1 MGPGDADSA
10 SSSGMESPQRI
21 CRDEAWSPTFAVDDP
36 DGPYLTITPVQ
47 GDSGIPVTS
56 PLAPWAHSAPVPG
69 HALGL
74 GHPWRYPVAGSP
86 PARRLDDCVHVGIE
100 PRVRGRQSWPRFG
113 PAQTYTLTH
122 EPGTDRRVEPLVA
135 VSQRTKVPVAQ
146 QAKTPQDL
154 PVQTAIDLG
163 APPPDQDLDWGD
175 LTAGELLRRIRNT
188 SRTEAEKGQWFENLF
203 AQLARNEPAFEL
215 EEVWRWAQWPE
226 RKRLTGLSGQDVGVD
241 LVARHRDGTW
251 IAIQCK
257 CYASHHHVT
266 KADVQ
271 SFVTGS
277 LREVFGLRW
286 IVTTSRW
293 GRTAENLIQETNIRR
308 IDFRSYQDRRIAA
321 KEVKRPVREP
331 WPLQQEAIES
341 VLQGLEHHDRGRL
354 IMACGTGKTFTA
366 LRIAERFVPDREA
379 ILFLAPTIALVS
391 QARREWLTHTT
402 RPLTS
407 LVVCSDPYAGGRN
420 EQEDISISEL
430 ECPVVSSPGEIA
442 AKLKGATHT
451 KVMFCTYQSLLRITE
466 AQELYGVEPFAL
478 AIADEAHRTTGVLNR
493 PREKVDFQLVH
504 DGERLLARKRLYMTA
519 TPRIY
524 TERSKSR
531 LARRE
536 IDVVDMSDEAVY
548 GPQFHR
554 LRFKT
559 AVDDEK
565 LSDYRVVVLGV
576 DQSRVTPGLRTRLED
591 LAGNDPKRPPTLDD
605 ITRVLGVSLAIN
617 GLSEGKGVERP
628 GRLARTLAYANSI
641 KRSKWFAAALMDP
654 QVKGATTR
662 RLQGEERAW
671 SVEAEHLDASASALD
686 RSHALRRLGAAGRD
700 RTLRVLCNVKLFTE
714 GVDVPSLNAVAF
726 LDPRDSQVDVVQAV
740 GRVMRR
746 AEDKSF
752 GYIVVPVV
760 VPPGKDVADAL
771 RNSPEGYH
779 VLGKVLRALQ
789 AHDERL
795 HEDIARFVQVHET
808 KPREPNAPGNSRDEH
823 PDLFA
828 DLELK
833 PADEGIFAHV
843 AAASG
848 LGQPGQLVADEI
860 AWAVQRAAAI
870 FRTEKV
876 EEPLASALDLPS
888 DNEQDKKAVRIVAA
902 LLLCNA
908 CLMHRRLRDIPDMKM
923 LPGLGRVGATDD
935 PSSVLRATWGTIL
948 ERDYKPVF
956 VPALAAL
963 KALPVSKDTQ
973 VALRGLSECADSLA
987 DSLND
992 LGYDHAGPLYH
1003 RILGS
1008 AKSDGAFYTNNLSA
1022 LMLARLA
1029 LDETFVDWADAEA
1042 VGRLRIIDPACGTG
1056 TLLMAALRTIKTRMR
1071 ESGALEEE
1079 DDERLHQTLVEDV
1092 LCGLDINRHG
1102 VQLAACNLT
1111 LGAPSVNYEQ
1121 MNLLTMRHGLQD
1133 DGEVRAGSLEILRSP
1148 KDGPTTLF
1156 SMASNLTGTDVL
1168 GGEWE
1173 AEPRDEDFPR
1183 SEIDLVIMNPPFTA
1197 NDKRGRKFTGDVK
1210 KRMQKHELRIRNE
1223 LLDHDR
1229 EAGEVINTNSIRTFF
1244 TPLADQ
1250 VLRKDR
1256 GAVAKVLPATACV
1269 GASGEPERR
1278 FLAERFHVERIVTS
1292 HDPKRINF
1300 SENTGIHESLLVC
1313 RRRSGNTQTAPTE
1326 FVSLR
1331 GMPASAKEAIEA
1343 ADAIAAGSETW
1354 GSRTFWPEERM
1365 RAGNWTPVQW
1375 YDGSLA
1381 ETVHAI
1387 ESSPLLEPLAVRH
1400 AVGPAGQRIRDAFRQ
1415 CDPGAAGAVRGFH
1428 SVSSKV
1434 RRTIRGRHDVWYE
1447 PKPGK
1452 TSLAARYLPRRN
1464 HLLLPMR
1471 FRTTNGRLTALWTP
1485 TPSFGTWVPVAT
1497 PTERMGQALAAWCN
1511 STPARLMLLNR
1522 RSRTLTY
1529 PTWALEHLREIRV
1542 PKPNSAGWDALAAA
1556 YTEACE
1562 LEMLPM
1568 RQAEECLARRIIDKA
1583 AMVALDADED
1593 LLAEWRRKLSGEPTV
1608 SNEPANKTGD
1618 DL

>member
-1 MGPGDADSA
+1 MA
-10 SSSGMESPQRI
+10 
-21 CRDEAWSPTFAVDDP
+21 
-36 DGPYLTITPVQ
+36 
-47 GDSGIPVTS
+47 
-56 PLAPWAHSAPVPG
+56 APEQV
-69 HALGL
+69 
-74 GHPWRYPVAGSP
+74 
-86 PARRLDDCVHVGIE
+86 
-100 PRVRGRQSWPRFG
+100 
-113 PAQTYTLTH
+113 
-122 EPGTDRRVEPLVA
+122 
-135 VSQRTKVPVAQ
+135 
-146 QAKTPQDL
+146 KTAQDL

-175 LTAGELLRRIRNT
+175 LTAGELLWRIRNT
-188 SRTEAEKGQWFENLF
+188 SRTEAEKGHWFENLF
-203 AQLARNEPAFEL
+203 AQLARNEPDFEL
-215 EEVWRWAQWPE
+215 EGVWRWAQWPQ
-226 RKRLTGLSGQDVGVD
+226 RKRLTGLSGQDIGVD
-241 LVARHRDGTW
+241 LVALHRDGTW

-257 CYASHHHVT
+257 CYASTHRVT

-271 SFVTGS
+271 SFLAGS
-277 LREVFGLRW
+277 LQEVFGLRW

-293 GRTAENLIQETNIRR
+293 GRTAENLIQDTNVRR
-308 IDFRSYQDRRIAA
+308 IDFRSYQDRRITA

-331 WPLQQEAIES
+331 WPLQREAIES

-366 LRIAERFVPDREA
+366 LRIVERFVPDGEA

-402 RPLTS
+402 RSLNS

-430 ECPVVSSPGEIA
+430 ECPVVSNPVEIA
-442 AKLKGATHT
+442 AKLKSATHT
-451 KVMFCTYQSLLRITE
+451 KVVFCTYQSLLRITE
-466 AQELYGVEPFAL
+466 AQELYGVKPFAL

-504 DGERLLARKRLYMTA
+504 DGERLLACKRLYMTA

-536 IDVVDMSDEAVY
+536 IKVVDMSDEAVY

-559 AVDDEK
+559 AVDDGK

-576 DQSRVTPGLRTRLED
+576 DQSRVTPGLRSRLED
-591 LAGNDPKRPPTLDD
+591 LAGNDPKRPPTLND

-686 RSHALRRLGAAGRD
+686 RSHALRRLGAAGSD

-746 AEDKSF
+746 AEGKTF

-760 VPPGKDVADAL
+760 VQPGKDVADAL
-771 RNSPEGYH
+771 RNSAEGYH
-779 VLGKVLRALQ
+779 TLGKVLRALQ

-808 KPREPNAPGNSRDEH
+808 KPRDRNAPGDSRGEY

-848 LGQPGQLVADEI
+848 LGQPGKLVADEI
-860 AWAVQRAAAI
+860 AWAVQRAGEI
-870 FRTEKV
+870 FRTEEV
-876 EEPLASALDLPS
+876 EEPLADVLDLPS

-935 PSSVLRATWGTIL
+935 PSSVLRASWGTIL
-948 ERDYKPVF
+948 DRDYKPVF
-956 VPALAAL
+956 EPALAAL
-963 KALPVSKDTQ
+963 GALPASKGTQ

-1042 VGRLRIIDPACGTG
+1042 VGRLRIMDPACGTG
-1056 TLLMAALRTIKTRMR
+1056 TLLMAALRTIKARMR
-1071 ESGALEEE
+1071 ESGAVG
-1079 DDERLHQTLVEDV
+1079 DESDEQLHQTLVEDV

-1156 SMASNLTGTDVL
+1156 SMASNLSGTDVL

-1173 AEPRDEDFPR
+1173 AEPGDEDFPGNDL
-1183 SEIDLVIMNPPFTA
+1183 DLVIMNPPFTA

-1250 VLRKDR
+1250 VLREDR
-1256 GAVAKVLPATACV
+1256 GAVAQVLPATACV

-1300 SENTGIHESLLVC
+1300 SENTTIHESLLVC
-1313 RRRSGNTQTAPTE
+1313 RRRGSGPPAPTE

-1331 GMPASAKEAIEA
+1331 RMPASTKEAIEA
-1343 ADAIAAGSETW
+1343 ADAIAAGGEAW
-1354 GSRTFWPEERM
+1354 GSRICWPEERM
-1365 RAGNWTPVQW
+1365 RAGDWTPFQW

-1381 ETVHAI
+1381 EAALEI
-1387 ESSPLLEPLAVRH
+1387 ERSPKLEPLALRH
-1400 AVGPAGQRIRDAFRQ
+1400 HVGPAGQRIRDTYQACEQ
-1415 CDPGAAGAVRGFH
+1415 DVADAVRLFW
-1428 SVSSKV
+1428 SISSEL
-1434 RRTIRGRHDVWYE
+1434 RRKMHAEAEELCCAKRGKE
-1447 PKPGK
+1447 
-1452 TSLAARYLPRRN
+1452 TLAAQYWRQRSHVLVAQRLN
-1464 HLLLPMR
+1464 VVS
-1471 FRTTNGRLTALWTP
+1471 GRLTALW
-1485 TPSFGTWVPVAT
+1485 SSSAAIGSGWVPVT
-1497 PTERMGQALAAWCN
+1497 TDTENRAKALVAWWN

-1522 RSRTLTY
+1522 RTKTLTY
-1529 PTWALEHLREIRV
+1529 PSWSLNQLREIRI
-1542 PKPNSAGWDALAAA
+1542 PKPDSPAWDALRAA
-1556 YTEACE
+1556 YTGACE
-1562 LEMLPM
+1562 LELLPM
-1568 RQAEECLARRIIDKA
+1568 REAEECRARRMIDEA
-1583 AMVALDADED
+1583 AMLAFEADEAP
-1593 LLAEWRRKLSGEPTV
+1593 LAAWRQKLSREPTV
-1608 SNEPANKTGD
+1608 SNEPANRTGD
-1618 DL
+1618 DV

>member
-1 MGPGDADSA
+1 M
-10 SSSGMESPQRI
+10 
-21 CRDEAWSPTFAVDDP
+21 
-36 DGPYLTITPVQ
+36 
-47 GDSGIPVTS
+47 
-56 PLAPWAHSAPVPG
+56 
-69 HALGL
+69 
-74 GHPWRYPVAGSP
+74 
-86 PARRLDDCVHVGIE
+86 
-100 PRVRGRQSWPRFG
+100 
-113 PAQTYTLTH
+113 
-122 EPGTDRRVEPLVA
+122 
-135 VSQRTKVPVAQ
+135 
-146 QAKTPQDL
+146 
-154 PVQTAIDLG
+154 QTAIDLG
-163 APPPDQDLDWGD
+163 APPPDRDLDWGD
-175 LTAGELLRRIRNT
+175 LTAGELLWRIRNT

-203 AQLARNEPAFEL
+203 AQLARNEPEFEL
-215 EEVWRWAQWPE
+215 EGVWRWAQWPE
-226 RKRLTGLSGQDVGVD
+226 RKRLTGLSGQDIGVD
-241 LVARHRDGTW
+241 LVALHRDGTW

-257 CYASHHHVT
+257 CYAATHRVT

-271 SFVTGS
+271 SFLAGS
-277 LREVFGLRW
+277 LQEVFGLRW

-293 GRTAENLIQETNIRR
+293 GRTAENLIRDTNVRR
-308 IDFRSYQDRRIAA
+308 IDFRSYRDRQITA

-331 WPLQQEAIES
+331 WGLQQEAIDDVIE
-341 VLQGLEHHDRGRL
+341 GLEHHDRGRL

-366 LRIAERFVPDREA
+366 LRIAERFVPDGEA

-402 RPLTS
+402 RPLSS

-430 ECPVVSSPGEIA
+430 ECPVVSNPEEIA
-442 AKLKGATHT
+442 SKLKSAAHT
-451 KVMFCTYQSLLRITE
+451 KVVFCTYQSLMRVAE
-466 AQELYGVEPFAL
+466 AQDLYGVEPFAL

-524 TERSKSR
+524 TEKSRSR
-531 LARRE
+531 LAKRE
-536 IDVVDMSDEAVY
+536 IKVVDMGDEATY

-576 DQSRVTPGLRTRLED
+576 DQSRVTPGLRNRLED
-591 LAGNDPKRPPTLDD
+591 LAGNDPKKPPTLDD

-617 GLSEGKGVERP
+617 GLSEGKEVERP
-628 GRLARTLAYANSI
+628 GRLARTMAYANSI

-654 QVKGATTR
+654 QVKSATTR

-686 RSHALRRLGAAGRD
+686 RSHALRRLGAAVRD
-700 RTLRVLCNVKLFTE
+700 QTLRVLCNVKLFTE

-760 VPPGKDVADAL
+760 VQPGKDVADAL
-771 RNSPEGYH
+771 RDSPEGYH
-779 VLGKVLRALQ
+779 TLGKVLRALQ

-808 KPREPNAPGNSRDEH
+808 KPRERNAPGDARADH

-848 LGQPGQLVADEI
+848 LGQPGKLVADEI
-860 AWAVQRAAAI
+860 AWAVQRAAEI
-870 FRTEKV
+870 FEHEGV
-876 EEPLASALDLPS
+876 EEPLANALDLPA
-888 DNEQDKKAVRIVAA
+888 DDEQARKAVRTIAA

-908 CLMHRRLRDIPDMKM
+908 CLMHRRLRDVPEMKM

-935 PSSVLRATWGTIL
+935 PSSVLLASWSTIL
-948 ERDYKPVF
+948 ELDYKPVF
-956 VPALAAL
+956 EPALAAL
-963 KALPVSKDTQ
+963 KALPHTPGIRA
-973 VALRGLSECADSLA
+973 ALRGLSECADNLA

-1008 AKSDGAFYTNNLSA
+1008 AKSDGAFYTNNVSA

-1029 LDETFVDWADAEA
+1029 LDESFVDWSDPEA
-1042 VGRLRIIDPACGTG
+1042 VARLRIIDPACGTG

-1071 ESGALEEE
+1071 ESGSLGEGN
-1079 DDERLHQTLVEDV
+1079 DERLHRKLVEDV

-1111 LGAPSVNYEQ
+1111 LGAPSVNYSR
-1121 MNLLTMRHGLQD
+1121 MNLHTMQHGPQD
-1133 DGEVRAGSLEILRSP
+1133 DETVRAGSLEILRSRD
-1148 KDGPTTLF
+1148 DGPNRTLF
-1156 SMASNLTGTDVL
+1156 SMASKLQGTDTL
-1168 GGEWE
+1168 GGRWE
-1173 AEPRDEDFPR
+1173 ADETGSDFPLKDV
-1183 SEIDLVIMNPPFTA
+1183 DLVIMNPPFTA
-1197 NDKRGRKFTGDVK
+1197 NDKRGQKFTGDAK
-1210 KRMQKHELRIRNE
+1210 KRMQRHELRIRDG
-1223 LLDHDR
+1223 LLKRDED
-1229 EAGEVINTNSIRTFF
+1229 AGEVINTNSVRTFF
-1244 TPLADQ
+1244 TPLADEL
-1250 VLRKDR
+1250 LREER
-1256 GAVAKVLPATACV
+1256 GVIAKVLPATACI
-1269 GASGEPERR
+1269 GASGEAERR
-1278 FLAERFHVERIVTS
+1278 FLAERFHIERIVTS

-1313 RRRSGNTQTAPTE
+1313 RRRDGGEQAPPTE

-1331 GMPASAKEAIEA
+1331 QMPATAKEALDA
-1343 ADAIAAGSETW
+1343 ADAIAAGNETW
-1354 GSRTFWPEERM
+1354 GSRTFWPADRIE
-1365 RAGNWTPVQW
+1365 AGDWTPVQW

-1381 ETVHAI
+1381 NAI
-1387 ESSPLLEPLAVRH
+1387 REIEDAPELEPLGARH
-1400 AVGPAGQRIRDAFRQ
+1400 AVGPAGRRVQDAFRR
-1415 CDPGAAGAVRGFH
+1415 CDADAKSAVPGFH
-1428 SVSSKV
+1428 SVSSKI
-1434 RRTIRGRHDVWYE
+1434 RRTMKGTNDVWYQ

-1452 TSLAARYLPRRN
+1452 ELLAERYLEQRN
-1464 HLLLPMR
+1464 HLLLPFR
-1471 FRTTNGRLTALWTP
+1471 FRTTNGRLTAVWTP
-1485 TPSFGTWVPVAT
+1485 TPSFGYWVPVDVEEEYTAT
-1497 PTERMGQALAAWCN
+1497 ALAAWCN
-1511 STPARLMLLNR
+1511 STPVRLMLLNR
-1522 RSRTLTY
+1522 RARALTY
-1529 PTWALEHLREIRV
+1529 PVWVLEHLREIRI
-1542 PKPNSAGWDALAAA
+1542 PKPDSLAWNALAAA
-1556 YTEACE
+1556 YTKACDLE
-1562 LEMLPM
+1562 LLPM
-1568 RQAEECLARRIIDKA
+1568 HQADECPARKIIDCSA
-1583 AMVALDADED
+1583 ALALGVDDAQIGQ
-1593 LLAEWRRKLSGEPTV
+1593 WRRKLAREPTI
-1608 SNEPANKTGD
+1608 SNEQANRTGD

>member
-1 MGPGDADSA
+1 M
-10 SSSGMESPQRI
+10 
-21 CRDEAWSPTFAVDDP
+21 
-36 DGPYLTITPVQ
+36 
-47 GDSGIPVTS
+47 
-56 PLAPWAHSAPVPG
+56 
-69 HALGL
+69 
-74 GHPWRYPVAGSP
+74 
-86 PARRLDDCVHVGIE
+86 
-100 PRVRGRQSWPRFG
+100 
-113 PAQTYTLTH
+113 
-122 EPGTDRRVEPLVA
+122 
-135 VSQRTKVPVAQ
+135 
-146 QAKTPQDL
+146 
-154 PVQTAIDLG
+154 QTAIDLG

-203 AQLARNEPAFEL
+203 LQLARNEPEFEL
-215 EEVWRWAQWPE
+215 EEVWRWAQWPQ
-226 RKRLTGLSGQDVGVD
+226 RKRLTGLSGQDIGVD
-241 LVARHRDGTW
+241 LVALHRDGTW

-257 CYASHHHVT
+257 CYASHHRVT

-271 SFVTGS
+271 SFLAGS
-277 LREVFGLRW
+277 QQEIFGLRW

-293 GRTAENLIQETNIRR
+293 GRTAESLIQDTNIRR
-308 IDFRSYQDRRIAA
+308 IDFRGYQDRRITA
-321 KEVKRPVREP
+321 EEIKRPVRQP
-331 WPLQQEAIES
+331 WPLQQEAIDD
-341 VLQGLEHHDRGRL
+341 VLQGLKHHDRGRL

-366 LRIAERFVPDREA
+366 LRIAERFVPAGEGM
-379 ILFLAPTIALVS
+379 LFLAPTIALVS

-402 RPLTS
+402 RPLSS

-430 ECPVVSSPGEIA
+430 ECPVVSNPEEIA
-442 AKLKGATHT
+442 AKLMGAPHT
-451 KVMFCTYQSLLRITE
+451 KVVFCTYQSLLRVTE
-466 AQELYGVEPFAL
+466 AQERHDIEPFAL
-478 AIADEAHRTTGVLNR
+478 VIADEAHRTTGVLNR

-504 DGERLLARKRLYMTA
+504 DGERLLASKRLYMTA

-531 LARRE
+531 LAKRE
-536 IDVVDMSDEAVY
+536 IDVVDMSNEAWY

-559 AVDDEK
+559 AVDDGK

-576 DQSRVTPGLRTRLED
+576 DQSRITPGLRTRLED
-591 LAGNDPKRPPTLDD
+591 LAGNDPKRPPTLND

-628 GRLARTLAYANSI
+628 GRLARTMAYANSI
-641 KRSKWFAAALMDP
+641 KRSKWFAAALMDA

-662 RLQGEERAW
+662 RLRGDERAW

-686 RSHALRRLGAAGRD
+686 RNHALRRLSSAGKD
-700 RTLRVLCNVKLFTE
+700 GTLRVLCNVKLFTE

-746 AEDKSF
+746 AEGKAF

-760 VPPGKDVADAL
+760 VQPGKDVADAL
-771 RNSPEGYH
+771 QNSPEGYH
-779 VLGKVLRALQ
+779 TLGKVLRALQ

-795 HEDIARFVQVHET
+795 HEDIARFVQVHEP
-808 KPREPNAPGNSRDEH
+808 KPPRPNAPGDPRDDDH

-848 LGQPGQLVADEI
+848 LGQPGKLVADEI
-860 AWAVQRAAAI
+860 ARAVQRAAEI
-870 FRTEKV
+870 FRTEEV
-876 EEPLASALDLPS
+876 EEPLADALDLPS
-888 DNEQDKKAVRIVAA
+888 DNDQDKKAVRIVAA

-908 CLMHRRLRDIPDMKM
+908 CLMHRRLRDIPNMRM

-935 PSSVLRATWGTIL
+935 PSSVLRASWGTIL
-948 ERDYKPVF
+948 EQDYRPVF
-956 VPALAAL
+956 VPALATL
-963 KALPVSKDTQ
+963 KALPASKSIQ
-973 VALRGLSECADSLA
+973 AALRGLSECADNLA

-1056 TLLMAALRTIKTRMR
+1056 TLLMAALRTIKARMR
-1071 ESGALEEE
+1071 ENGALGEG
-1079 DDERLHQTLVEDV
+1079 DDEALHQTLVEDV

-1148 KDGPTTLF
+1148 TDGPTMLF
-1156 SMASNLTGTDVL
+1156 SMASNLSGTDVL

-1173 AEPRDEDFPR
+1173 AEPDDADFPR
-1183 SEIDLVIMNPPFTA
+1183 SNIDLVIMNPPFTA

-1210 KRMQKHELRIRNE
+1210 KRMQEHELRIRNE

-1229 EAGEVINTNSIRTFF
+1229 DAGEVITTNSIRTFF

-1250 VLRKDR
+1250 LLRRDR

-1269 GASGEPERR
+1269 GASGESERR
-1278 FLAERFHVERIVTS
+1278 FFAERFHVERIVTS

-1300 SENTGIHESLLVC
+1300 SENTGIHESLLIC
-1313 RRRSGNTQTAPTE
+1313 RRRSRTTQNAPTE

-1331 GMPASAKEAIEA
+1331 RMPASAKEAIEA

-1365 RAGNWTPVQW
+1365 RVGDWTPVQW

-1381 ETVHAI
+1381 EAANALEGHPA
-1387 ESSPLLEPLAVRH
+1387 LEPLATRH
-1400 AVGPAGQRIRDAFRQ
+1400 AVGPAGRRIQDAFRR
-1415 CDPGAAGAVRGFH
+1415 CDPSAVGAVAGFH
-1428 SVSSKV
+1428 SVSSQL
-1434 RRTIRGRHDVWYE
+1434 RRTMKGQNDVWYQ
-1447 PKPGK
+1447 PKPDK
-1452 TSLAARYLPRRN
+1452 DRLAKRYLGQRSQ
-1464 HLLLPMR
+1464 LLLPMR
-1471 FRTTNGRLTALWTP
+1471 FRTTNGRLTAVWTP
-1485 TPSFGTWVPVAT
+1485 SPSFGWWVPVAVSD
-1497 PTERMGQALAAWCN
+1497 ELSAQALAAWCN
-1511 STPARLMLLNR
+1511 STPVHLMLLNR
-1522 RSRTLTY
+1522 RARTLTY
-1529 PTWALEHLREIRV
+1529 PVWQLEHLREIRV
-1542 PKPNSAGWDALAAA
+1542 PKPDSPAWAALAAA
-1556 YTEACE
+1556 YTQACE
-1562 LEMLPM
+1562 LELLPM
-1568 RQAEECLARRIIDKA
+1568 RQAEECTARRIIDRAA
-1583 AMVALDADED
+1583 AMALGADEAQF
-1593 LLAEWRRKLSGEPTV
+1593 AEWRRKLSREPTV
-1608 SNEPANKTGD
+1608 SNEPANRTGD
-1618 DL
+1618 DV

>member
-1 MGPGDADSA
+1 M
-10 SSSGMESPQRI
+10 
-21 CRDEAWSPTFAVDDP
+21 
-36 DGPYLTITPVQ
+36 
-47 GDSGIPVTS
+47 
-56 PLAPWAHSAPVPG
+56 
-69 HALGL
+69 
-74 GHPWRYPVAGSP
+74 
-86 PARRLDDCVHVGIE
+86 
-100 PRVRGRQSWPRFG
+100 
-113 PAQTYTLTH
+113 
-122 EPGTDRRVEPLVA
+122 
-135 VSQRTKVPVAQ
+135 
-146 QAKTPQDL
+146 
-154 PVQTAIDLG
+154 QTAIDLG
-163 APPPDQDLDWGD
+163 APPPDQDLNWGD
-175 LTAGELLRRIRNT
+175 LTAGELLWRIRNT

-203 AQLARNEPAFEL
+203 AQLARNEPEFEL
-215 EEVWRWAQWPE
+215 EGVWRWAQWPD
-226 RKRLTGLSGQDVGVD
+226 RKPLTGLSGQDIGVD
-241 LVARHRDGTW
+241 LVALHRDGTW
-251 IAIQCK
+251 VAIQCK
-257 CYASHHHVT
+257 CYAATHRVT

-271 SFVTGS
+271 SFLAGS
-277 LREVFGLRW
+277 LQEVFGLRW

-293 GRTAENLIQETNIRR
+293 GRTAENLIRDTNIRR
-308 IDFRSYQDRRIAA
+308 IDFRSYRDRRITA
-321 KEVKRPVREP
+321 KEIKRPVREP
-331 WPLQQEAIES
+331 WGLQQEAIDD
-341 VLQGLEHHDRGRL
+341 VLEGLEHHDRGRL

-366 LRIAERFVPDREA
+366 LRIAERFVPDGKA

-402 RPLTS
+402 RPLSS

-430 ECPVVSSPGEIA
+430 ECPVVSNPEEIA
-442 AKLKGATHT
+442 AKLKGATST
-451 KVMFCTYQSLLRITE
+451 KVVFCTYQSLLRIAE
-466 AQELYGVEPFAL
+466 AQDRHGVDPFAL

-524 TERSKSR
+524 TEKSKSR
-531 LARRE
+531 LAKRE
-536 IDVVDMSDEAVY
+536 IKVVDMGDEATY

-576 DQSRVTPGLRTRLED
+576 DQARVTPGLRTRLED
-591 LAGNDPKRPPTLDD
+591 LAGNDPKKPPTLDD

-628 GRLARTLAYANSI
+628 GRLARTMAYANSI

-654 QVKGATTR
+654 QVKSATTR

-686 RSHALRRLGAAGRD
+686 RGHALRRLDTAGKD

-779 VLGKVLRALQ
+779 TLGKVLRALQ

-808 KPREPNAPGNSRDEH
+808 KPRERNAPGDSRDDY

-848 LGQPGQLVADEI
+848 LGQPGKLVADEI
-860 AWAVQRAAAI
+860 AWAVQRAAEI
-870 FRTEKV
+870 FEHEGV
-876 EEPLASALDLPS
+876 EEPLANALDLPA
-888 DNEQDKKAVRIVAA
+888 DDEQARKAVRTIAA

-908 CLMHRRLRDIPDMKM
+908 CLMHRRLRDVPEIKT
-923 LPGLGRVGATDD
+923 LPGLGRVGATGN
-935 PSSVLRATWGTIL
+935 PSGVLLESWSTIL
-948 ERDYKPVF
+948 RLDYRPVF
-956 VPALAAL
+956 EPALAAL
-963 KALPVSKDTQ
+963 KALPHTAGIGA
-973 VALRGLSECADSLA
+973 ALRGLSECSDNLA

-1008 AKSDGAFYTNNLSA
+1008 AKSDGAFYTNNVSA

-1029 LDETFVDWADAEA
+1029 LDESFVDWSDPEA
-1042 VGRLRIIDPACGTG
+1042 VARLRIVDPACGTG
-1056 TLLMAALRTIKTRMR
+1056 TLLMAVLRTIKTRMR
-1071 ESGALEEE
+1071 ESGSLGEGN
-1079 DDERLHQTLVEDV
+1079 DESLHRTLVQDV

-1111 LGAPSVNYEQ
+1111 LGAPSVNYSR
-1121 MNLLTMRHGLQD
+1121 MNLHTMQHGPQD
-1133 DGEVRAGSLEILRSP
+1133 DGAVRAGSLEILQSRD
-1148 KDGPTTLF
+1148 DGPNRTLF
-1156 SMASNLTGTDVL
+1156 SMASKLQGTDTL
-1168 GGEWE
+1168 GARWE
-1173 AEPRDEDFPR
+1173 ANETDETGRDFLKDV
-1183 SEIDLVIMNPPFTA
+1183 DLVIMNPPFTA
-1197 NDKRGRKFTGDVK
+1197 NDKRGQKFTGEAK
-1210 KRMQKHELRIRNE
+1210 KQMQQHELRIRDG
-1223 LLDHDR
+1223 LLKR
-1229 EAGEVINTNSIRTFF
+1229 REEAGAVINTNSIRTFF

-1250 VLRKDR
+1250 LLRDER
-1256 GAVAKVLPATACV
+1256 GVIAKVLPATACI
-1269 GASGEPERR
+1269 GASGERERR
-1278 FLAERFHVERIVTS
+1278 FLAERFHIDRIITS

-1300 SENTGIHESLLVC
+1300 SENTGIHESLLIC
-1313 RRRSGNTQTAPTE
+1313 RRGDGSTPRPPTE

-1331 GMPASAKEAIEA
+1331 RMPASAKEAVEA

-1354 GSRTFWPEERM
+1354 GNRTFWPASRVSS
-1365 RAGNWTPVQW
+1365 GDWSPVQW
-1375 YDGSLA
+1375 YNGSLA
-1381 ETVHAI
+1381 EAVRNI
-1387 ESSPLLEPLAVRH
+1387 EDLPELEPLSTRH
-1400 AVGPAGQRIRDAFRQ
+1400 AVGPAGQRIQDAFRR
-1415 CDPGAAGAVRGFH
+1415 CDPGAHGAVEGFH
-1428 SVSSKV
+1428 SVSSQI
-1434 RRTIRGRHDVWYE
+1434 RRTMKGSNDVWYQ
-1447 PKPGK
+1447 PKPDKGR
-1452 TSLAARYLPRRN
+1452 LAEKYLAQRS

-1471 FRTTNGRLTALWTP
+1471 FDTHSARLTACWSEA
-1485 TPSFGTWVPVAT
+1485 PSFGWWVPVAA
-1497 PTERMGQALAAWCN
+1497 ESRVAGQALTAWFN
-1511 STPARLMLLNR
+1511 SSPARLMLLNR
-1522 RSRTLTY
+1522 RAMKLTY
-1529 PTWALEHLREIRV
+1529 PTWQLTHLREIRI
-1542 PKPNSAGWDALAAA
+1542 PKPAHPAWDALATA
-1556 YTEACE
+1556 YTDACQLE
-1562 LEMLPM
+1562 LLPM
-1568 RQAEECLARRIIDKA
+1568 RLAEECRARRIIDEA
-1583 AMVALDADED
+1583 AALALDVDEA
-1593 LLAEWRRKLSGEPTV
+1593 LVAEWRRQLSKEPTV

-1618 DL
+1618 DV

>member
-1 MGPGDADSA
+1 M
-10 SSSGMESPQRI
+10 
-21 CRDEAWSPTFAVDDP
+21 
-36 DGPYLTITPVQ
+36 
-47 GDSGIPVTS
+47 
-56 PLAPWAHSAPVPG
+56 
-69 HALGL
+69 
-74 GHPWRYPVAGSP
+74 
-86 PARRLDDCVHVGIE
+86 
-100 PRVRGRQSWPRFG
+100 
-113 PAQTYTLTH
+113 
-122 EPGTDRRVEPLVA
+122 
-135 VSQRTKVPVAQ
+135 
-146 QAKTPQDL
+146 QA
-154 PVQTAIDLG
+154 AIDLG

-175 LTAGELLRRIRNT
+175 LTAGELLRRIRST

-203 AQLARNEPAFEL
+203 AQLARTEPEFEL
-215 EEVWRWAQWPE
+215 EGVWRWAQWPE
-226 RKRLTGLSGQDVGVD
+226 RKRLTGLSGQDIGVD
-241 LVARHRDGTW
+241 LVALHRDGTW

-257 CYASHHHVT
+257 CYAATHRVT

-271 SFVTGS
+271 SFLAGS
-277 LREVFGLRW
+277 LQEVFGLRW

-293 GRTAENLIQETNIRR
+293 GRTAEKLIQDTNVRR
-308 IDFRSYQDRRIAA
+308 VDFRSYRDRRVTA

-331 WPLQQEAIES
+331 WGLQQEAIDD

-366 LRIAERFVPDREA
+366 LRIAERFVPDGEA

-402 RPLTS
+402 RPLSS

-430 ECPVVSSPGEIA
+430 ECPVVSNPDEIA
-442 AKLKGATHT
+442 AKLTGATNT
-451 KVMFCTYQSLLRITE
+451 KVVFCTYQSLMRVAE
-466 AQELYGVEPFAL
+466 AQDGYGVEPFAL

-524 TERSKSR
+524 TEKSKSR
-531 LARRE
+531 LAKRE
-536 IDVVDMSDEAVY
+536 IEVVDMGDEATY

-559 AVDDEK
+559 AVDDQK

-591 LAGNDPKRPPTLDD
+591 LAGTDPKRPPTLDD

-628 GRLARTLAYANSI
+628 GRLARTMAYANSI
-641 KRSKWFAAALMDP
+641 KRSRWFAAALMDP
-654 QVKGATTR
+654 QVKSATTR
-662 RLQGEERAW
+662 RLLGEDRAW
-671 SVEAEHLDASASALD
+671 PVEAEHLDASASALD
-686 RSHALRRLGAAGRD
+686 RNHALRRLGAAGGD

-760 VPPGKDVADAL
+760 VQPGKDVADAL
-771 RNSPEGYH
+771 RDSPEGYH
-779 VLGKVLRALQ
+779 TLGKVLRALQ

-808 KPREPNAPGNSRDEH
+808 KRRERNAPGDSRDDH

-848 LGQPGQLVADEI
+848 LGQPGKLVADEI
-860 AWAVQRAAAI
+860 AWAVQRAAEI
-870 FRTEKV
+870 FEHEGV
-876 EEPLASALDLPS
+876 EEPLANALDLPA
-888 DNEQDKKAVRIVAA
+888 DDEQARKAVRTIAA

-908 CLMHRRLRDIPDMKM
+908 CLMHRRLRDVPEMKI

-935 PSSVLRATWGTIL
+935 PSSVLLESWSTIL
-948 ERDYKPVF
+948 EFDYVPVF
-956 VPALAAL
+956 EPALAAL
-963 KALPVSKDTQ
+963 KALPHTPAIRT
-973 VALRGLSECADSLA
+973 ALRGLSECADNLA

-1008 AKSDGAFYTNNLSA
+1008 AKSDGAFYTNNVSA

-1029 LDETFVDWADAEA
+1029 LDESFVDWSDPQA
-1042 VGRLRIIDPACGTG
+1042 VARLRIIDPACGTG

-1071 ESGALEEE
+1071 ESGSLGEGN
-1079 DDERLHQTLVEDV
+1079 DERLHRTLVEDV

-1111 LGAPSVNYEQ
+1111 LGAPSVNYSR
-1121 MNLLTMRHGLQD
+1121 MNLHTMQHGPQD
-1133 DGEVRAGSLEILRSP
+1133 DGSVRAGSLEILRSR
-1148 KDGPTTLF
+1148 DGGPNRTLF
-1156 SMASNLTGTDVL
+1156 SMASKLSGTDTL
-1168 GGEWE
+1168 GAEWE
-1173 AEPRDEDFPR
+1173 ADETGRGFLGDV
-1183 SEIDLVIMNPPFTA
+1183 DLVIMNPPFTA
-1197 NDKRGRKFTGDVK
+1197 NDKRGQKFTGGAK
-1210 KRMQKHELRIRNE
+1210 KEMQRHELRIRDG
-1223 LLDHDR
+1223 LLKRDED
-1229 EAGEVINTNSIRTFF
+1229 AGAVINTNSVRTFF
-1244 TPLADQ
+1244 TPLADEL
-1250 VLRKDR
+1250 LREER
-1256 GAVAKVLPATACV
+1256 GVIAKVLPATACI
-1269 GASGEPERR
+1269 GASGEAERR
-1278 FLAERFHVERIVTS
+1278 FLAERFHIERIVTS

-1300 SENTGIHESLLVC
+1300 SENTGIHESLLIC
-1313 RRRSGNTQTAPTE
+1313 RRRNGREQTPPTE

-1331 GMPASAKEAIEA
+1331 QMPATAKEALNA

-1354 GSRTFWPEERM
+1354 GSRTFWPAERIQ
-1365 RAGNWTPVQW
+1365 AGDWTPVQW

-1381 ETVHAI
+1381 EAVRQI
-1387 ESSPLLEPLAVRH
+1387 EDSPGLERLAERH
-1400 AVGPAGQRIRDAFRQ
+1400 AVGPAAQRIRDAFRQ
-1415 CDPGAAGAVRGFH
+1415 CDPSATGAVPGFH
-1428 SVSSKV
+1428 TVSSQV
-1434 RRTIRGRHDVWYE
+1434 CRTIRGQHDVWYE
-1447 PKPGK
+1447 PKPDK
-1452 TSLAARYLPRRN
+1452 AALAARYLPQRS

-1497 PTERMGQALAAWCN
+1497 ENERSAQALAAWCN
-1511 STPARLMLLNR
+1511 STPVRLMLLNR

-1529 PTWALEHLREIRV
+1529 PAWALEHLREIRI
-1542 PKPNSAGWDALAAA
+1542 PKPDSFAWNALAAA
-1556 YTEACE
+1556 YTKVCDLE
-1562 LEMLPM
+1562 LLPM
-1568 RQAEECLARRIIDKA
+1568 HQADECPTRRIIDRSA
-1583 AMVALDADED
+1583 ALALGVDDAQ
-1593 LLAEWRRKLSGEPTV
+1593 LAEWRRKLSREPTV
-1608 SNEPANKTGD
+1608 SNRQADGTGD
-1618 DL
+1618 DG

>member
-1 MGPGDADSA
+1 M
-10 SSSGMESPQRI
+10 
-21 CRDEAWSPTFAVDDP
+21 
-36 DGPYLTITPVQ
+36 
-47 GDSGIPVTS
+47 
-56 PLAPWAHSAPVPG
+56 
-69 HALGL
+69 
-74 GHPWRYPVAGSP
+74 
-86 PARRLDDCVHVGIE
+86 
-100 PRVRGRQSWPRFG
+100 
-113 PAQTYTLTH
+113 
-122 EPGTDRRVEPLVA
+122 
-135 VSQRTKVPVAQ
+135 
-146 QAKTPQDL
+146 QA
-154 PVQTAIDLG
+154 AIDLG

-175 LTAGELLRRIRNT
+175 LTAGELLRRIRST

-203 AQLARNEPAFEL
+203 AQLARTEPEFEL
-215 EEVWRWAQWPE
+215 EGVWRWAQWPE
-226 RKRLTGLSGQDVGVD
+226 RKRLTGLSGQDIGVD
-241 LVARHRDGTW
+241 LVALHRDGTW

-257 CYASHHHVT
+257 CYAATHHVT

-271 SFVTGS
+271 SFLAGS
-277 LREVFGLRW
+277 LQEVFGLRW

-293 GRTAENLIQETNIRR
+293 GRTAEKLIQDTNVRR
-308 IDFRSYQDRRIAA
+308 VDFRSYRDRRVTA

-331 WPLQQEAIES
+331 WGLQQEAIDD

-366 LRIAERFVPDREA
+366 LRIAERFVPDGEA

-402 RPLTS
+402 RPLSS

-430 ECPVVSSPGEIA
+430 ECPVVSNPDEIA
-442 AKLKGATHT
+442 AKLAGATNT
-451 KVMFCTYQSLLRITE
+451 KVVFCTYQSLMRVAE
-466 AQELYGVEPFAL
+466 AQDRCGVEPFAL

-504 DGERLLARKRLYMTA
+504 DGERLLTRKRLYMTA

-524 TERSKSR
+524 TEKSKSQ
-531 LARRE
+531 LAKRE
-536 IDVVDMSDEAVY
+536 IEVVDMGDEATY

-559 AVDDEK
+559 AVDDQK

-591 LAGNDPKRPPTLDD
+591 LAGTDPKRPPTLDD

-628 GRLARTLAYANSI
+628 GRLARTMAYANSI

-654 QVKGATTR
+654 QVKSATTR
-662 RLQGEERAW
+662 RLLGEERAW
-671 SVEAEHLDASASALD
+671 PVEAEHLDASASALD
-686 RSHALRRLGAAGRD
+686 RNHALRRLGAAGGD

-746 AEDKSF
+746 AEDKTF

-760 VPPGKDVADAL
+760 VQPGKDVADAL
-771 RNSPEGYH
+771 RDSPEGYH
-779 VLGKVLRALQ
+779 TLGKVLRALQ

-808 KPREPNAPGNSRDEH
+808 KPPERNAPGDSRGDH

-848 LGQPGQLVADEI
+848 LGQPGKLVADEI
-860 AWAVQRAAAI
+860 AWAVQRAAEI
-870 FRTEKV
+870 FEHEGV
-876 EEPLASALDLPS
+876 EEPLANALDLPA
-888 DNEQDKKAVRIVAA
+888 DDEQARKAVRTIAA

-908 CLMHRRLRDIPDMKM
+908 CLMHRRLRDEPEMKM

-935 PSSVLRATWGTIL
+935 PSSVLLESWNTIFKL
-948 ERDYKPVF
+948 DYRPVF
-956 VPALAAL
+956 EPALAAL
-963 KALPVSKDTQ
+963 KALPHTPAIRT
-973 VALRGLSECADSLA
+973 ALRGLSECADNLA

-1008 AKSDGAFYTNNLSA
+1008 AKSDGAFYTNNVSA

-1029 LDETFVDWADAEA
+1029 LDESFVDWSDPEA
-1042 VGRLRIIDPACGTG
+1042 VARLRIIDPACGTG

-1071 ESGALEEE
+1071 ESGSLGEGN
-1079 DDERLHQTLVEDV
+1079 DEGLHRILVQDV

-1111 LGAPSVNYEQ
+1111 LGAPSVNYSR
-1121 MNLLTMRHGLQD
+1121 MNLLTMPHGPQD
-1133 DGEVRAGSLEILRSP
+1133 GGTVRAGSLEILRSRD
-1148 KDGPTTLF
+1148 DGPNRTLF
-1156 SMASNLTGTDVL
+1156 SMASKLSGTDTL
-1168 GGEWE
+1168 GAERE
-1173 AEPRDEDFPR
+1173 ADETGRGFLGDV
-1183 SEIDLVIMNPPFTA
+1183 DLVIMNPPFTA
-1197 NDKRGRKFTGDVK
+1197 NDKRGQKFTGEAK
-1210 KRMQKHELRIRNE
+1210 KEMQRHELQIRDG
-1223 LLDHDR
+1223 LLKRDED
-1229 EAGEVINTNSIRTFF
+1229 AGAVINTNSVRTFF
-1244 TPLADQ
+1244 TPLADEL
-1250 VLRKDR
+1250 LREDQ
-1256 GAVAKVLPATACV
+1256 GVIAKVLPATACI
-1269 GASGEPERR
+1269 GASGEAERR
-1278 FLAERFHVERIVTS
+1278 FLAERFHIERVVTS

-1300 SENTGIHESLLVC
+1300 SENTGIHESLLIC
-1313 RRRSGNTQTAPTE
+1313 RRRGGREQTPPTE

-1331 GMPASAKEAIEA
+1331 QMPATAKEALAA
-1343 ADAIAAGSETW
+1343 ADAIAAGHTTW
-1354 GSRTFWPEERM
+1354 GSRTFWPAERVQ
-1365 RAGNWTPVQW
+1365 AGDWTPVQW

-1381 ETVHAI
+1381 EAVRQI
-1387 ESSPLLEPLAVRH
+1387 EDSPGLEPLAERH
-1400 AVGPAGQRIRDAFRQ
+1400 AVGPAAQRIRDAFRQ
-1415 CDPGAAGAVRGFH
+1415 CDPSATGAVPGFH
-1428 SVSSKV
+1428 TVSSQV
-1434 RRTIRGRHDVWYE
+1434 CRTIRGQHDVWYE
-1447 PKPGK
+1447 PKTGK
-1452 TSLAARYLPRRN
+1452 ASLAARYLPQRG

-1497 PTERMGQALAAWCN
+1497 ENER
-1511 STPARLMLLNR
+1511 
-1522 RSRTLTY
+1522 
-1529 PTWALEHLREIRV
+1529 
-1542 PKPNSAGWDALAAA
+1542 SA
-1556 YTEACE
+1556 
-1562 LEMLPM
+1562 
-1568 RQAEECLARRIIDKA
+1568 
-1583 AMVALDADED
+1583 
-1593 LLAEWRRKLSGEPTV
+1593 
-1608 SNEPANKTGD
+1608 
-1618 DL
+1618 